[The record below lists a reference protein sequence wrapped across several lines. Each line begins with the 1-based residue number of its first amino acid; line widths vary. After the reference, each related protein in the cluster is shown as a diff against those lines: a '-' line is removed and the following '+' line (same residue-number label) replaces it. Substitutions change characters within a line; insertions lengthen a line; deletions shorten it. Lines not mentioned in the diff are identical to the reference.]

1 MQDLIDNDNDDSVT
15 AINIFINILIRAVLT
30 IQRVTAEDKTW
41 KQRINFIVLVAY
53 AKCRRYFGIRLD
65 PERSFLKECKAI

>member
-30 IQRVTAEDKTW
+30 IQRTTAEDKTW

-65 PERSFLKECKAI
+65 PKRSFLKECKAI